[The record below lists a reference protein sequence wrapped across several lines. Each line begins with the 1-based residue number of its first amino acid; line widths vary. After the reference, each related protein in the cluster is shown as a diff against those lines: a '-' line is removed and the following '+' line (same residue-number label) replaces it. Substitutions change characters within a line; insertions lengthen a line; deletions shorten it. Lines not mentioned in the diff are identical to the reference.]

1 LIHKSWRHALACA
14 CRLLCGAADL
24 VRYLRLRSIEVG
36 FDLLGDNLAN
46 MLRNRLHNL
55 VRNVGV
61 T

>member
-1 LIHKSWRHALACA
+1 LACA
-14 CRLLCGAADL
+14 SGLCSRSAYL
-24 VRYLRLRSIEVG
+24 VSYLRLRSVEVG

-46 MLRNRLHNL
+46 MLRNSLHNL